1 MQAQRR
7 MLLRYLIHPKALQP
21 WPARRHPLM
30 EALPMLP
37 QQMRQRNHRQMSRTR
52 RQTPVLSTCPPSL
65 LVKARLLTLNRVP
78 MLRLMQQILRTLPK
92 ALKLLQSL
100 LVPMPRKRPSLPDQ
114 RNRRLPRKPF
124 LRLNLRALKPFQLSP
139 PSAML
144 PNLQRKVSLE
154 LATPPQ
160 NHQPT
165 WKAARSIFGSEEEM
179 MTKAPALHTLL
190 LRSLRRNRNQE
201 SANQGRRY
209 LQSVLLQSS
218 DAVRMERPRRVD
230 RSTKVALCRRRA
242 RKPNMVAVRMEFL
255 QRRAP
260 RIEDVPNRNAR
271 NRCSDAVRISLHHRK
286 ATTLRDAQWR
296 PLRLVDALLANTDA
310 VRMGLPKRR
319 ELTIRVVQEL
329 RNRRRLNQR
338 KRSLNRAR
346 NRKKRDAALLHMVAV
361 RMALRQLADRMEKV
375 VQYVLES
382 RLDAVPMDRHQ
393 RMDLTARDVAWR
405 LRTDAARI
413 TSTLLV
419 GRIWKDASASIH
431 RTDAVR
437 ITRPPL
443 VVTTTRAVGVSIR
456 SMVVAQIRRQ
466 TLQGPTLR
474 DVRAMRSSLDAV
486 RMVSHRPR
494 DRTTMVAIARTASSS
509 VARMDRRQRRVRILR
524 VALVLPASTDAA
536 QMEST
541 KRREAS
547 SKAAKWYPSLPR
559 RLACSRRTW
568 ARVTTTP
575 SSTSST
581 SSTEAVD
588 DSGTVDAVETRTGSI
603 RPMSARMCAKHRK
616 ERSNVNC
623 QRSLDPVPGT
633 TRCGTTTPIGT
644 RAHSSRTEAAWVT
657 RTGSK
662 RWTIARARA
671 WWMIQF
677 HLVINRRRADPATE
691 PLNGGTLTRSE
702 TRANRSTTEAARA
715 TRTTIRRR
723 VPATTTARNPEY
735 TNKRTSASNRRRLA
749 SAKTTRPIGT
759 LTRRSLAVGSSTME
773 DAAETVTTLSMK
785 RPVTSDAFTEESR
798 NPSHRFRNH
807 SLNQSSRVASISGI
821 ASWNRTPVIAS
832 ASSTN
837 ADTTTTETR
846 APAWTLRTLDAPAT
860 RTTSAVSKSVTTL
873 VAVRRMP
880 AACGRPTDAAR
891 RMKLGGTTTAVAS
904 DATSLPSADVTAT
917 PTTSTPSR
925 SAPSSVE
932 AENPNRHQ
940 LLLQWLLRTEV
951 FATSLTTTERAIRRP
966 SCTCSTRNA
975 PRANRTTTAERAATE
990 TGLAR
995 RRSASACA
1003 ESIEE
1008 LMFASTRGMP
1018 DHVTR
1023 RFHASSTTRGRLAV
1037 TRSTTAA
1044 VKATETGSR
1053 PSTSAKTRASSKS
1066 TTRLIPA
1073 NATTTSADGCTAR
1086 TEWPDRTT
1094 PTTVSSVRARSHV
1107 LSSAVRRARSVPSIC
1122 RVIPLTEVP
1131 CLWPSADQPRSR
1143 VSARGWSTLPCVRT
1157 LAVPMPTVAT
1167 ITSAVRLA
1175 VLRFAFLQ
1183 RSH

>member
-657 RTGSK
+657 RTGSR
-662 RWTIARARA
+662 RWTSARARA

-735 TNKRTSASNRRRLA
+735 TNRAVHCRWKR
-749 SAKTTRPIGT
+749 
-759 LTRRSLAVGSSTME
+759 
-773 DAAETVTTLSMK
+773 
-785 RPVTSDAFTEESR
+785 
-798 NPSHRFRNH
+798 
-807 SLNQSSRVASISGI
+807 
-821 ASWNRTPVIAS
+821 
-832 ASSTN
+832 
-837 ADTTTTETR
+837 
-846 APAWTLRTLDAPAT
+846 
-860 RTTSAVSKSVTTL
+860 
-873 VAVRRMP
+873 
-880 AACGRPTDAAR
+880 
-891 RMKLGGTTTAVAS
+891 
-904 DATSLPSADVTAT
+904 ADVTPSWPVGTLPGTVTSAYPSTTPVALAT
-917 PTTSTPSR
+917 ITRSSRWTS
-925 SAPSSVE
+925 AKSSVH
-932 AENPNRHQ
+932 R
-940 LLLQWLLRTEV
+940 RSV
-951 FATSLTTTERAIRRP
+951 SSCTER
-966 SCTCSTRNA
+966 
-975 PRANRTTTAERAATE
+975 
-990 TGLAR
+990 
-995 RRSASACA
+995 
-1003 ESIEE
+1003 
-1008 LMFASTRGMP
+1008 
-1018 DHVTR
+1018 
-1023 RFHASSTTRGRLAV
+1023 STTRKR
-1037 TRSTTAA
+1037 TACFW
-1044 VKATETGSR
+1044 
-1053 PSTSAKTRASSKS
+1053 
-1066 TTRLIPA
+1066 
-1073 NATTTSADGCTAR
+1073 DGMCFCKQK
-1086 TEWPDRTT
+1086 E
-1094 PTTVSSVRARSHV
+1094 
-1107 LSSAVRRARSVPSIC
+1107 LF
-1122 RVIPLTEVP
+1122 
-1131 CLWPSADQPRSR
+1131 
-1143 VSARGWSTLPCVRT
+1143 G
-1157 LAVPMPTVAT
+1157 
-1167 ITSAVRLA
+1167 
-1175 VLRFAFLQ
+1175 LR
-1183 RSH
+1183 